1 MPKASCGITRTVC
14 GLEIDMAQKDSVR
27 AMRHNPVVGVMVS
40 AQDDE
45 GMQAFHAN
53 RLKRTPKV
61 TAAQARDRGLTQH
74 KLDELLSDE
83 S

>member
-1 MPKASCGITRTVC
+1 
-14 GLEIDMAQKDSVR
+14 
-27 AMRHNPVVGVMVS
+27 MRHNPVVGVMVS